1 MAASLRVYIAQSG
14 EGIGVK
20 RAMSREQARE
30 ECLDKLRWS
39 TKELGLSVPE
49 ASLDKT
55 ASIIV
60 QTMTGP
66 WRYFHTPD
74 HIFEVGGNE
83 DPLEMLSALFHDLV
97 YVQVDRSVNFN
108 LSYYVAPFIREEGEA
123 LLIRDGGELPEDRM
137 LSLVMDIFGFEPGQP
152 LSPFAGMN
160 EFLSA
165 LAGAKIMQE
174 YCPESLI
181 AQVAACIEATIPFRP
196 KNAEGKSNSDILYE
210 RLLAARDRFSLA
222 LTDQEVEAT
231 IKRSVRL
238 ANRDVGS
245 FANPSPARFLDNTWS
260 LLPETNH
267 NLKYSTSY
275 TVHQYRIAL
284 EKMEGFMSFL
294 EPERIFHQFRDEP
307 MDAEYRKLVDRAR
320 ANMEIGRLY
329 LGSKL
334 FTIAF
339 LEALSMRFGKDIPL
353 SMLMGERQTEGVLVS
368 VLADFLP
375 EPKEPFVPKTAIE
388 KEVLTLVEVGRLQE
402 FEYDIKN
409 SPLTTF
415 MVKAIGFDEIVR
427 LRDEGKRFFSGEVS
441 GEQFLSQCDEGTI
454 AVVTQG
460 LGKLFDSRK
469 AALHGER

>member
-1 MAASLRVYIAQSG
+1 
-14 EGIGVK
+14 
-20 RAMSREQARE
+20 MSREHARE
-30 ECLDKLRWS
+30 ECLDKLRWA
-39 TKELGLSVPE
+39 TQELGLNVPIDK
-49 ASLDKT
+49 LDKT

-66 WRYFHTPD
+66 WRYFHTPV
-74 HIFEVGGNE
+74 HIFEVGGGD

-108 LSYYVAPFIREEGEA
+108 LSYYVAPFIREEGES
-123 LLIRDGGELPEDRM
+123 LIIRDQGELPCDRM
-137 LSLVMDIFGFEPGQP
+137 LSMVMDVFGFEPGQV
-152 LSPFAGMN
+152 LSQYVGMN

-165 LAGAKIMQE
+165 LAGAKILE
-174 YCPESLI
+174 DFCPETLI
-181 AQVAACIEATIPFRP
+181 AQISACIEATIPFRP
-196 KNAEGKSNSDILYE
+196 KNAEGKSNSDILFE
-210 RLLAARDRFSLA
+210 RLLMVRDRYGLD
-222 LTDQEVEAT
+222 LDDQAVEET
-231 IKRSVRL
+231 VKRSVRL
-238 ANRDVGS
+238 SNRDVGS

-267 NLKYSTSY
+267 NLRYATSY

-284 EKMEGFMSFL
+284 EKMEGFMCFL
-294 EPERIFHQFRDEP
+294 DPERIFHQFRGEPDDET
-307 MDAEYRKLVDRAR
+307 YQGLVNQAR
-320 ANMEIGRLY
+320 VNMEIGRLY

-353 SMLMGERQTEGVLVS
+353 SMLMGEMPTEGFAVS

-375 EPKEPFVPKTAIE
+375 EPEQPFLPKTAIE

-427 LRDEGKRFFSGEVS
+427 LRDEGKRFFSGEIS
-441 GEQFLSQCDEGTI
+441 GEEFLSECDSQMI
-454 AVVTQG
+454 AHVTEG

-469 AALHGER
+469 AALHGTRVVPGPKASVPRPA